1 VSVISGR
8 TNTVVATVRN
18 VATPVGVAVNPRTNT
33 IYIHREPDGQE
44 LRFAICVPQHVAD
57 GEFDPAGLRRY
68 LARPPSHAIWVVPRT
83 SHDLV

>member
-1 VSVISGR
+1 
-8 TNTVVATVRN
+8 
-18 VATPVGVAVNPRTNT
+18 VNQ
-33 IYIHREPDGQE
+33 PDGQE